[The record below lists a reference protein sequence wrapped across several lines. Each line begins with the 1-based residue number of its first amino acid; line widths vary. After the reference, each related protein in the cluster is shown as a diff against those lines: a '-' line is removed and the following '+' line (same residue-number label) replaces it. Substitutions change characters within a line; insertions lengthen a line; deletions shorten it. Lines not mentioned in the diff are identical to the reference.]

1 MSESASR
8 QMTHSS
14 SYESSSL
21 LLAVDG
27 GEGAALS
34 SLFDMVASLLVAM
47 QSVGYGYVTEANFWM
62 IGNA

>member
-1 MSESASR
+1 VSESASR

-27 GEGAALS
+27 GGGAALS
-34 SLFDMVASLLVAM
+34 SLFDMVAM
-47 QSVGYGYVTEANFWM
+47 QSVGYG
-62 IGNA
+62 